1 MRKILRGF
9 VLPLAGAVTLP
20 LVLGG
25 CDLGPGPVRPTI
37 QMPTQWDATQPG
49 TMGAHD
55 SASTAW
61 PDPQWWTSFGSAE
74 LDGLETQA
82 KANNLDI
89 AAAAAR
95 VQQAEAQ
102 LRVAGSSLWPTLSL
116 GTDLRQRGP
125 AGDGTLVEGSSRK
138 KSASG
143 LSSDLS
149 GGSSGS
155 TSGGGGGSSTSHRTS
170 LELSLTAGY
179 ELDFW
184 GKNQDNVDAAK
195 QQLNASSFDR
205 ETVALTVTSGVAST
219 YLQIMTLKDR
229 IALAEQNLANAQQ
242 VLKVV
247 EAKRQN
253 GAVSGLDLAQQRSQV
268 AAQQAAIPPLELQE
282 KQSMNA
288 LALLLGRNPEGF
300 ALSGTGLAGITL
312 PTPGSGLP
320 SGLLTRRPDIQEAEA
335 NLAAANANLMAARAA
350 MLPTIDL
357 SSSLN
362 LEAIATSLTFGG
374 IGAAYSAAASLA
386 QPIFDAGNLKAQK
399 DVAQGKQ
406 LELVQTYRSAILTA
420 LSDVE
425 NALAS
430 VDSLKT
436 QQQYQAAQTDE
447 AQKALAIAQTQ
458 YKAGSTEL
466 LPVLDAQRTLTQ
478 AQDQQAS
485 LSLSQLQAAVAL
497 YKALGGGWQGANET
511 KVAAIQ

>member
-1 MRKILRGF
+1 MRKFLLG
-9 VLPLAGAVTLP
+9 LALP
-20 LVLGG
+20 LVLAG
-25 CDLGPGPVRPTI
+25 CDLGPGPVKPTI
-37 QMPTQWDATQPG
+37 KMPTQWDATS
-49 TMGAHD
+49 AHD
-55 SASTAW
+55 LAANVW
-61 PDPQWWTSFGSAE
+61 PDPEWWKSFGSTE
-74 LDGLETQA
+74 LDSLEAEA
-82 KANNLDI
+82 KTSNLDI

-102 LRVAGSSLWPTLSL
+102 LRVSGSTLWPTLSL

-125 AGDGTLVEGSSRK
+125 TGDEGTVVGGS
-138 KSASG
+138 KSSKSSG

-155 TSGGGGGSSTSHRTS
+155 SSNQRSS
-170 LELSLTAGY
+170 LEVSLTAAY

-184 GKNQDNVDAAK
+184 GKNHDNVQAAR
-195 QQLNASSFDR
+195 QQLKASTFDR

-219 YLQIMTLKDR
+219 YLQILTLKDR
-229 IALAEQNLANAQQ
+229 IALAQQNLANAQQ
-242 VLKVV
+242 VMTVV
-247 EAKRQN
+247 AAKARD
-253 GAVSGLDLAQQRSQV
+253 GAVSGLDVAQQQGQV
-268 AAQQAAIPPLELQE
+268 AAQQVAIPPLQLQE
-282 KQSMNA
+282 RQAMNA

-300 ALSGTGLAGITL
+300 QIAATGLSGITL
-312 PTPGSGLP
+312 PAPGAGLP

-374 IGAAYSAAASLA
+374 IGAAYSAAASLT

-406 LELVQTYRSAILTA
+406 LELVQTYHTTILTA

-436 QQQYQAAQTDE
+436 QQQFQIAQTE
-447 AQKALAIAQTQ
+447 QAKQAFAIAQVQ

-466 LPVLDAQRTLTQ
+466 LPVLDAQRSLFQ
-478 AQDQQAS
+478 AEDQQAS
-485 LSLSQLQAAVAL
+485 VSLSQLQAAVAL
-497 YKALGGGWQGANET
+497 YKALGGGWQGANT
-511 KVAAIQ
+511 TTVATITGD

>member
-1 MRKILRGF
+1 MRKILLGLALPV
-9 VLPLAGAVTLP
+9 VLA
-20 LVLGG
+20 G
-25 CDLGPGPVRPTI
+25 CDLGPGPVKPTI
-37 QMPTQWDATQPG
+37 QVPTQWDAT
-49 TMGAHD
+49 TAHD
-55 SASTAW
+55 SAAVW
-61 PDPQWWTSFGSAE
+61 PAPDWWKSFGSAE
-74 LDGLETQA
+74 LDGLIAEA
-82 KANNLDI
+82 KANNLDL

-102 LRVAGSSLWPTLSL
+102 LRVSGSSLWPMVSL

-125 AGDGTLVEGSSRK
+125 VDDGTLIEGSNRK
-138 KSASG
+138 KSSS

-155 TSGGGGGSSTSHRTS
+155 TSGGGGGSSTSQRSS
-170 LELSLTAGY
+170 LEVSLTASY

-184 GKNQDNVDAAK
+184 GRNHDNVEAAR
-195 QQLNASSFDR
+195 QQLNASTFDR

-219 YLQIMTLKDR
+219 YLQVLTLKDR
-229 IALAEQNLANAQQ
+229 IALAQQNLVNAQQ

-247 EAKRQN
+247 EAKARD

-268 AAQQAAIPPLELQE
+268 ASQQAAIPPLQLQE
-282 KQSMNA
+282 KQAMNA

-300 ALSGTGLAGITL
+300 AVKATGLGGITL
-312 PTPGSGLP
+312 PTPGAGLP
-320 SGLLTRRPDIQEAEA
+320 SGLLRRRPDIQEAEA
-335 NLAAANANLMAARAA
+335 NLAAANANLLAARAA
-350 MLPTIDL
+350 MLPTVDL

-374 IGAAYSAAASLA
+374 VGAAYSAAASLA

-406 LELVQTYRSAILTA
+406 LELVQTYRSTILTA

-430 VDSLKT
+430 VDSLMT
-436 QQQYQAAQTDE
+436 QQQFQAAQTE
-447 AQKALAIAQTQ
+447 QAQKALTIAQVQ

-466 LPVLDAQRTLTQ
+466 LPVLDAQRTLFQ

-497 YKALGGGWQGANET
+497 YKALGGGWQGSNAT
-511 KVAAIQ
+511 KVATIAATTAD